1 MKVDSDAEKIPHRLG
16 RLIASP
22 KAYARQKSLL
32 AGLQWL
38 RANQPLGRVEI
49 EGFDP
54 FWLVTKYADVS
65 KIIRQHELF
74 HNGDRAHT
82 LVPRVSDEMAR
93 ALTGGSPHPIRT
105 LVHMDEP
112 DHLKYRRITQSWFTQ
127 QRLGSLEHRIRAI
140 ARASIDRMAEHGSA
154 CDFVRDVAIYYPC
167 VSSCRSLASR
177 KGRAA
182 DAQTNAGAVRK
193 RGCGPWAR

>member
-1 MKVDSDAEKIPHRLG
+1 MKDEGDFDAEKVPQRLG
-16 RLIASP
+16 HPIASP

-32 AGLQWL
+32 RGLRWL

-49 EGFDP
+49 QGFDP

-65 KIIRQHELF
+65 KVIRQHELF

-112 DHLKYRRITQSWFTQ
+112 DHRKYRRITQSWFTQ
-127 QRLGSLEHRIRAI
+127 ERLRSLEHQIREI
-140 ARASIDRMAEHGSA
+140 ARASVDRMAGHGST
-154 CDFVRDVAIYYPC
+154 CDFVRDVAVCYPLR
-167 VSSCRSLASR
+167 VLMQILGVPR
-177 KGRAA
+177 KMSH
-182 DAQTNAGAVRK
+182 
-193 RGCGPWAR
+193 